1 MLSLWWNNYIFE
13 KTVQFPVIQGSK
25 LRLIR
30 VVDNATNIFSLATK
44 NSGLATTLVIKFLH
58 ELDLN

>member
-1 MLSLWWNNYIFE
+1 M
-13 KTVQFPVIQGSK
+13 QFPVIQGSK

-44 NSGLATTLVIKFLH
+44 NSGLATTLAIKFLH